1 MKKTKV
7 CLIEFCF
14 SKHDLFW
21 KNGIRLLKNLG
32 FMGLSFMTTLSKI
45 LIQNSKYKAALEVIV

>member
-21 KNGIRLLKNLG
+21 KNGIGLLKNLG
-32 FMGLSFMTTLSKI
+32 SMGLSFMTILSKI
-45 LIQNSKYKAALEVIV
+45 LI